1 MADVEYNIKFNVDAS
16 DAADGFDEVR
26 EAANESFQKLL
37 KMFDELNKATEEF
50 NKIDLNA
57 LSDDQ
62 ELLDSAAAMSE
73 LANKT
78 REVQGAFAEWQNTI
92 SQLDSDADVAI
103 INQMYDSF
111 DSLGHPLANAEDSIT
126 AMIEKL
132 KELNHETESFYDDE
146 DGAPLFDEAELQK
159 SLEVIEDG
167 YAEIGASTMNVIA
180 AEERQR
186 AAFQAAY
193 EEYAKAQEKE
203 EAAAEA
209 LAKRAQKETAA
220 KEAKEQAEAAKA
232 AAKHQ
237 EEVKKKIEATI
248 NSAKKLANTMK
259 SVGSAILS
267 AAKQAG
273 KLALSL
279 AKGPSLG
286 SGMLKKALGVAGIV
300 GIGALFKQASSAA
313 NDLTDSVGMVNA
325 AFGEN
330 SKSMHDW
337 ADNQAIYY
345 NVSRLSAEK
354 YFGELGEYLKNA
366 NVDADAAAT
375 MAKNMVAK
383 AGEVG
388 RAYAGMSSDQAMNIM
403 QNVLAGGR
411 VKQQGS
417 KIGLKLDDDAYQAEL
432 LAEGINAVYKDL
444 SASEQ
449 MIIRYNTVM
458 RQLGD
463 TTGSTADGFM
473 SWEGAVANLSANVK
487 DALSSFGLIIQ
498 HYLLPVVQLLNTV
511 MAAVADALRGLLGTL
526 GIDLPQASTAAASA
540 IEGVGDAAT
549 DAGKDASTGLAGFDK
564 LNNLSESKGGGA
576 GGLDSKAVSG
586 TIKPLDQ
593 LTDKMGEAKTKL
605 QELLDKIKNLDY
617 HQLGKKI
624 AQLFNYGVEKIKTWL
639 KKLGDFDLG
648 TKLADLFNG
657 FIEDF
662 DTKSLGDLL
671 GTAFGNMQDTITN
684 FLKRFKAENF
694 GKKLA
699 DLLIGFDLPKNLG
712 KLGTNVGLF
721 ITSIGKTINGMLG
734 GTKGD
739 EVRKNIKEG
748 IKNLFSNAINN
759 ISPQELGQAIG
770 NLAKTIGSALTG
782 AAEGIDGLGKKLAD
796 TVNEAIKT
804 GGVSDLAKGFAD
816 FILAA
821 AGEIGS
827 FITSTDWLSLVGE
840 IFGGIKDAI
849 VNNPEGAG
857 ALAATLGG
865 VLAAKFAWSSLSS
878 KASGLVSSLFG
889 AGKGVGDGIAG
900 GINSTT
906 ASGGTIALA
915 VAGAIAL
922 IGTAIK
928 EWTRLKNAT
937 KELNNAYASFDTAK
951 SDYAGQVKELNA
963 SSVEEMKQIQQ
974 SIDSKIS
981 GELNDLASQLG
992 TLDQYDSKRAEV
1004 LQKYAT
1010 IASEVKEK
1018 YEALGIDM
1026 SNIDSEIEKLKGADE
1041 SAFSAVWGSEA
1052 SREELYA
1059 SLGNIATAI
1068 QTADKDLDES
1078 VRAYDTGAQTLQTAA
1093 SEANTAI
1100 SESVG
1105 GMSES
1110 IGGMSEEVDGLS
1122 TEVGDLTGEV
1132 LALVDVDLPE
1142 FKKNIDELNTPMKLL
1157 IDYCSTLNSESF
1169 VNLKT
1174 SLSELETP
1182 LQTFNDKL
1190 VEITQVK
1197 WDGQLVDHQSLQ
1209 SNLDIALNKVKT
1221 CVSDIQTAISEATA
1235 LKNFTAVLEDNKTIK
1250 VDSSGKIGV
1259 SVDAKAHIDSSELNS
1274 WYSEFTMKNKNSRG

>member
-92 SQLDSDADVAI
+92 SQLDSDTDVAV

-111 DSLGHPLANAEDSIT
+111 SELGHPLTDAEDSIT

-146 DGAPLFDEAELQK
+146 DGAPLLDEAELQK
-159 SLEVIEDG
+159 SLEIIEDG
-167 YAEIGASTMNVIA
+167 YAEIGASTMNVIE

-193 EEYAKAQEKE
+193 EEYARAQEKE

-267 AAKQAG
+267 AAKKAG

-473 SWEGAVANLSANVK
+473 SWEGAVANLTANVK

-526 GIDLPQASTAAASA
+526 GIDLPQASTAAAEA
-540 IEGVGDAAT
+540 VEGVGEAAT
-549 DAGKDASTGLAGFDK
+549 GAGKDAEVGLAGFDK

-586 TIKPLDQ
+586 TIKPIDQ
-593 LTDKMGEAKTKL
+593 LTDKLGEAKTKL
-605 QELLDKIKNLDY
+605 QELIDKIKKLDY
-617 HQLGKKI
+617 KALGKKI
-624 AQLFNYGVEKIKTWL
+624 AKLFNNGVNKLKTWL
-639 KKLGDFDLG
+639 KKLEQFDVG
-648 TKLADLFNG
+648 TKLGNLFNG
-657 FIEDF
+657 FFEDF
-662 DTKSLGDLL
+662 DTEALGDLV
-671 GTAFGNMQDTITN
+671 GTAFGNLQTTITN
-684 FLKRFKAENF
+684 FLTTLDAENI
-694 GKKLA
+694 GEKIA
-699 DLLIGFDLPKNLG
+699 DFIIGFDLPTNLG
-712 KLGTNVGLF
+712 KLGTNVGFL
-721 ITSIGKTINGMLG
+721 ISKIAETINGMLG
-734 GTKGD
+734 GEKGD
-739 EVRKNIKEG
+739 EVRRNIKEG
-748 IKNLFSNAINN
+748 IKNFLSNAIEN
-759 ISPQELGQAIG
+759 IKPEELGQAIG
-770 NLAKTIGSALTG
+770 NIANTLASALTG
-782 AAEGIDGLGKKLAD
+782 AAEGIDGLGGKLA
-796 TVNEAIKT
+796 EALNSAIET
-804 GGVSDLAKGFAD
+804 GGIKNLAKGIAD
-816 FILAA
+816 FVLAA
-821 AGEIGS
+821 SKEIGE
-827 FITSTDWLSLVGE
+827 FLTSADLLDCAKEILS
-840 IFGGIKDAI
+840 GIKDAI
-849 VNNPEGAG
+849 VENPEGAEFLGG
-857 ALAATLGG
+857 AIAAVLATKAVLNKITSAASTFFAANPVAIPLTILIAGLSFLWSEKAKQDATLEGIKESSSEYMAKESTIDLKYIPAIEKDEAKFRSDLETMITYYRSIMKDYTLIGEDEKDYAIGGVSIVQWLFGDLDEAQASQYIKDKLPLIEMDLQKLVDDGVDESEVDVAMSIIKKIKSQDTLTDNDMLELQQLAADLGSEIITIYG
-865 VLAAKFAWSSLSS
+865 NGIATADNQEIAKSMETIIDPIKNALTFAGDAVESAPKLADEVDDLSKSLSS
-878 KASGLVSSLFG
+878 DAFQSKNTSKILDLLDNMGSDS
-889 AGKGVGDGIAG
+889 D
-900 GINSTT
+900 T
-906 ASGGTIALA
+906 AQQ
-915 VAGAIAL
+915 
-922 IGTAIK
+922 K
-928 EWTRLKNAT
+928 MDK
-937 KELNNAYASFDTAK
+937 LNNLLSPFITNITNLSKAC
-951 SDYAGQVKELNA
+951 GEL
-963 SSVEEMKQIQQ
+963 
-974 SIDSKIS
+974 DSK
-981 GELNDLASQLG
+981 LPP
-992 TLDQYDSKRAEV
+992 T
-1004 LQKYAT
+1004 T
-1010 IASEVKEK
+1010 
-1018 YEALGIDM
+1018 
-1026 SNIDSEIEKLKGADE
+1026 EKLSNFLD
-1041 SAFSAVWGSEA
+1041 
-1052 SREELYA
+1052 LYE
-1059 SLGNIATAI
+1059 
-1068 QTADKDLDES
+1068 K
-1078 VRAYDTGAQTLQTAA
+1078 
-1093 SEANTAI
+1093 I
-1100 SESVG
+1100 SSQHW
-1105 GMSES
+1105 
-1110 IGGMSEEVDGLS
+1110 DG
-1122 TEVGDLTGEV
+1122 
-1132 LALVDVDLPE
+1132 
-1142 FKKNIDELNTPMKLL
+1142 KL
-1157 IDYCSTLNSESF
+1157 IDN
-1169 VNLKT
+1169 
-1174 SLSELETP
+1174 
-1182 LQTFNDKL
+1182 
-1190 VEITQVK
+1190 
-1197 WDGQLVDHQSLQ
+1197 GGLQ
-1209 SNLDIALNKVKT
+1209 SNLDIAVGKVQKAAK
-1221 CVSDIQTAISEATA
+1221 DIDTAIADATNLRNFEAT
-1235 LKNFTAVLEDNKTIK
+1235 LSSTQTIK
-1250 VDSSGKIGV
+1250 VDSSGTMNFKFDV
-1259 SVDAKAHIDSSELNS
+1259 TTKPDKDAFNS
-1274 WYSEFTMKNKNSRG
+1274 WQEKYTKANKALNG

>member
-16 DAADGFDEVR
+16 DAADGFDDVR

-62 ELLDSAAAMSE
+62 ELLDSATAMSE

-92 SQLDSDADVAI
+92 SQLDSDADVEI
-103 INQMYDSF
+103 INQMYDYF
-111 DSLGHPLANAEDSIT
+111 DSLGHPLADAEDSIT

-146 DGAPLFDEAELQK
+146 DGAPLLDEAELQK
-159 SLEVIEDG
+159 SLDIIEDG
-167 YAEIGASTMNVIA
+167 YAEIGASTENVMA

-193 EEYAKAQEKE
+193 EEYAKTQEKE

-209 LAKRAQKETAA
+209 LAKRAQKESAA

-248 NSAKKLANTMK
+248 NAAKKLANIMK

-366 NVDADAAAT
+366 NVDTDAAAT
-375 MAKNMVAK
+375 IAKNMVAK

-473 SWEGAVANLSANVK
+473 SWEGAVANLTANVK

-549 DAGKDASTGLAGFDK
+549 DAGKNASTGLAGFDK
-564 LNNLSESKGGGA
+564 LNNLSESKGKGA
-576 GGLDSKAVSG
+576 GGLNAKAVSG

-593 LTDKMGEAKTKL
+593 LTDKLGDAKTKL
-605 QELLDKIKNLDY
+605 QELLDKIKKLDY
-617 HQLGKKI
+617 KALGKKI
-624 AQLFNYGVEKIKTWL
+624 AQMFNNGVTKLKTWL
-639 KKLGDFDLG
+639 KKLGQFDVG
-648 TKLADLFNG
+648 TKLGDIFNG
-657 FIEDF
+657 FLGDF
-662 DTKSLGDLL
+662 DANSLGDLL
-671 GTAFGNMQDTITN
+671 GTAFGNMQTTITN
-684 FLKRFKAENF
+684 FLSTLEAD
-694 GKKLA
+694 KLGERIA
-699 DLLIGFDLPKNLG
+699 DLIIGFDLPTNLG
-712 KLGTNVGLF
+712 KLGTNVGLL
-721 ITSIGKTINGMLG
+721 ITKIAQTINSMLG
-734 GTKGD
+734 GEKGD
-739 EVRKNIKEG
+739 EVRQNIKDG
-748 IKNLFSNAINN
+748 IINALQNAITN
-759 ISPQELGQAIG
+759 IDADEVGQAIG
-770 NLAKTIGSALTG
+770 NLAKTIGTAMSALAKG
-782 AAEGIDGLGKKLAD
+782 MRGLGTKLGE
-796 TVNEAIKT
+796 TMNSAIES
-804 GGVSDLAKGFAD
+804 GGVSELAQGFSELVLSALVEC
-816 FILAA
+816 IN
-821 AGEIGS
+821 
-827 FITSTDWLSLVGE
+827 FITTTDWLSLAGE
-840 IFGGIKDAI
+840 ILKGVGTALEETIKSDPGVLLKGVGLWLTWEGVKHLFTGLKTVGTGIGGEIAGGISKTT
-849 VNNPEGAG
+849 
-857 ALAATLGG
+857 AAGG
-865 VLAAKFAWSSLSS
+865 VLA
-878 KASGLVSSLFG
+878 V
-889 AGKGVGDGIAG
+889 
-900 GINSTT
+900 
-906 ASGGTIALA
+906 A
-915 VAGAIAL
+915 VAGVTAIISDGISQLKEYINSIQEIEESRQAIEDAVTSYKGQVREGAMDVSYEDEIKAVNEAVTGYSDAVTKFNDAKSKIDSRITGDVLKKDIPDMNAVRDSLQQMAEAAERAGQSGPAL
-922 IGTAIK
+922 DSLYSAIKEFDKVDLSEGIGLGLVTGSSQTELNEGWGKLEKAVAAAVKVSKDMNETAIK
-928 EWTRLKNAT
+928 YDEVGGKAADAAETLAE
-937 KELNNAYASFDTAK
+937 KE
-951 SDYAGQVKELNA
+951 
-963 SSVEEMKQIQQ
+963 
-974 SIDSKIS
+974 
-981 GELNDLASQLG
+981 
-992 TLDQYDSKRAEV
+992 
-1004 LQKYAT
+1004 
-1010 IASEVKEK
+1010 
-1018 YEALGIDM
+1018 
-1026 SNIDSEIEKLKGADE
+1026 EKLSNKEVAD
-1041 SAFSAVWGSEA
+1041 FMKKFTT
-1052 SREELYA
+1052 EELTNF
-1059 SLGNIATAI
+1059 GN
-1068 QTADKDLDES
+1068 KLES
-1078 VRAYDTGAQTLQTAA
+1078 VNKEQ
-1093 SEANTAI
+1093 
-1100 SESVG
+1100 
-1105 GMSES
+1105 
-1110 IGGMSEEVDGLS
+1110 LS
-1122 TEVGDLTGEV
+1122 PFLEQAG
-1132 LALVDVDLPE
+1132 
-1142 FKKNIDELNTPMKLL
+1142 KLL
-1157 IDYCSTLNSESF
+1157 QL
-1169 VNLKT
+1169 
-1174 SLSELETP
+1174 
-1182 LQTFNDKL
+1182 
-1190 VEITQVK
+1190 K
-1197 WDGQLVDHQSLQ
+1197 WDGQLVDNSALQ
-1209 SNLDIALNKVKT
+1209 SNLDIAVGKVQKAAK
-1221 CVSDIQTAISEATA
+1221 DIDDAIANSTNLRNFEAT
-1235 LKNFTAVLEDNKTIK
+1235 LSSTQTIK
-1250 VDSSGKIGV
+1250 VDSSGTMNFKFDV
-1259 SVDAKAHIDSSELNS
+1259 TTKPDKDAFNS
-1274 WYSEFTMKNKNSRG
+1274 WQEKYTKANKALNG